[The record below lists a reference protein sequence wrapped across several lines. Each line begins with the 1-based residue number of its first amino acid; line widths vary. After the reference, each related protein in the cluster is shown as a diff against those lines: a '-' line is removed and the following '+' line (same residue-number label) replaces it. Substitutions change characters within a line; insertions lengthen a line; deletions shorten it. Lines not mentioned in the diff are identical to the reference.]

1 MLKNRKKFNNTI
13 LIPLLILALC
23 ILMSGCG
30 KKEKVN
36 YIGEVKENTF
46 NLNEDKTIREIAC
59 QDFSGTSYDISG
71 LSDSIKSD
79 IDKYAQ
85 GDKKDSVKLLE
96 YKEEDGLVRVAIDYG
111 SLDDYNA
118 FNGTSYADNQDY
130 MAYGNELM
138 KDMSGNEINLFDIN
152 FATGEYKIFSADGEF
167 NLNLNGQIAYY
178 NSHAKL
184 NSNSSAKLDGL
195 GNAIIIYK

>member
-1 MLKNRKKFNNTI
+1 MLKNRKKINYIF
-13 LIPLLILALC
+13 LIPLIILSLC

-36 YIGEVKENTF
+36 YIGDVKENTF

-59 QDFSGTSYDISG
+59 QDFSGTGYDISG
-71 LSDSIKSD
+71 LSDRIKSD

-85 GDKKDSVKLLE
+85 GDKKDAVKLLE
-96 YKEEDGLVRVAIDYG
+96 YKEENEFVSVAIDYS

-118 FNGTSYADNQDY
+118 FNGTSYADNRDY

-138 KDMSGNEINLFDIN
+138 KDMSGNDINLFDIN

-167 NLNLNGQIAYY
+167 NLNLNGQIVYY